1 MAAVKTQC
9 LENLYDGNV
18 SYVESTQAAQYN
30 K

>member
-9 LENLYDGNV
+9 LENLCDGNV
-18 SYVESTQAAQYN
+18 SYIESTQAAQYN